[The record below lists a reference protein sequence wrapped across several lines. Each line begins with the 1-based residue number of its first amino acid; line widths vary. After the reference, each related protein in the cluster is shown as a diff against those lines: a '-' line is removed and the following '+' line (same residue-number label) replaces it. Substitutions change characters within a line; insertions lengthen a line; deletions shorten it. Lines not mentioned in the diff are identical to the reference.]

1 MTAPIITPKRPLTW
15 LVTGCSSGFGLSL
28 ARIIQA
34 NGHNLVATSREPSK
48 TPDLVSE
55 IEGKGGKWLK
65 LDVND
70 LNCDRVIEELEAQGQ
85 SIDVLV
91 SNAGFCIYNV
101 AENLTE
107 KEVRDLMET
116 LYFGPSRLIR
126 AAVKHQR
133 QRKFGVI
140 VNISSG
146 AALEANPSMGAYAA
160 GKGALD
166 CMAKALAK
174 EVEAFNIR
182 VLTVLLGT
190 FNTGMGNAT
199 ILGQNPLPEDYKGS
213 MAEKIMEVMS
223 TGKFAPNGNKDKAM
237 KAVFE
242 VVVGEG
248 VGKNH
253 EAERVLP
260 LGRDLAA
267 RIQTVQNSLSHA
279 IQVFGNICNNVYLEN
294 N

>member
-1 MTAPIITPKRPLTW
+1 MELKWFKSEYNATKCCRLQKELPTTLLAQKCIKRPSAFQTEAISEIPTVHTSIQRVRKSLIMTAPIITPKRPLTW

-166 CMAKALAK
+166 CM
-174 EVEAFNIR
+174 
-182 VLTVLLGT
+182 
-190 FNTGMGNAT
+190 
-199 ILGQNPLPEDYKGS
+199 
-213 MAEKIMEVMS
+213 
-223 TGKFAPNGNKDKAM
+223 
-237 KAVFE
+237 
-242 VVVGEG
+242 
-248 VGKNH
+248 
-253 EAERVLP
+253 
-260 LGRDLAA
+260 
-267 RIQTVQNSLSHA
+267 
-279 IQVFGNICNNVYLEN
+279 
-294 N
+294 